1 MTYDRYLMKNF
12 LHTFGVCFIS
22 MFGLVAVIDL
32 FENLDELLEINDGL
46 IKIHGGN
53 KTLGLINLIITLNA
67 YQSIIFLDKAGA
79 ALMIISVMTVL
90 ILLQRS
96 GELHPLLAAGIPMY
110 RILRPMIFAAI
121 GVNALLVFNQEVLV
135 PLVAFR
141 QHEIRHRNDL
151 SQSEVESLTDHSTR
165 ISIDGDTVRVADRM
179 IDKPVFVLPTPSLVN
194 ELAVI
199 EAPTAKFYPAKGK
212 RPAGWLLNDV
222 TTPPIAD
229 LTRNLTDRGRELVRP
244 VPGTTNVFVVSAVTC
259 DQLFKRSS
267 SYTNLPTTEI
277 LERIRCPAFGL
288 VTAHRLVLYVHSRF
302 VQPILNVIAVL
313 ITIPL
318 MVRRESPGLA
328 ADSSL
333 CCFLLAVLFG
343 ITQAFQ
349 SLGASYVVTP
359 ELAAWAPVVIGGAL
373 SAWLS
378 GVIRT

>member
-1 MTYDRYLMKNF
+1 MTYDRYLLRNF

-32 FENLDELLEINDGL
+32 FENLDELLEIN
-46 IKIHGGN
+46 GGN
-53 KTLGLINLIITLNA
+53 GTFGLLNLIVTLNA
-67 YQSIIFLDKAGA
+67 YRSVLFLDKAGA
-79 ALMIISVMTVL
+79 ALTIISVMTVL

-121 GVNALLVFNQEVLV
+121 GVNGLLVFNQEVLV
-135 PLVAFR
+135 PQVAFR
-141 QHEIRHRNDL
+141 EHEIRHRNDL

-165 ISIDGDTVRVADRM
+165 ISIDGDTVRVADRI

-194 ELAVI
+194 EITVL
-199 EAPTAKFYPAKGK
+199 EAPTAKFYPPKGN
-212 RPAGWLLNDV
+212 RPAGWLLADV
-222 TTPPIAD
+222 STNSIAD
-229 LTRNLTDRGRELVRP
+229 LSRNLTDRGHDLVRH
-244 VPGTTNVFVVSAVTC
+244 VPGTSNIFVVSAVTC

-267 SYTNLPTTEI
+267 SYTNLSTREI
-277 LERIRCPAFGL
+277 LERIQCPAFGL
-288 VTAHRLVLYVHSRF
+288 VSVHRLVLYIHSRF
-302 VQPILNVIAVL
+302 MQPVLNVIAVL

-343 ITQAFQ
+343 VTQAFQ
-349 SLGASYVVTP
+349 SLGASYVITP
-359 ELAAWAPVVIGGAL
+359 DLAAWAPVVIGGAL